1 MLDIRKRL
9 GWLFLSVM
17 IAQVILVSWQVQ
29 TKSGVRVLSAVA
41 FETFSRVQF
50 GTAAVV
56 NGVRG
61 TWTNYVEL
69 RHVRADNADL
79 RRRVADLEVRLQQE
93 HALAARA
100 EQLQELMNL
109 KTQATLPTLAAEVIA
124 GNPDPAMR
132 TVTINRGSADGVIAN
147 MAVIAP
153 RGIVGRVIEP
163 VGRHAARVQLIVD
176 RNAAAGALSERT
188 RAGGMI
194 AGAEAN
200 PPLRM
205 DLVSN
210 FADVKAGDNIVASGV
225 DGIYPKGYL
234 IGQVERSDRGGG
246 LYRNITVQPAV
257 DFSSLEEVLV
267 VLSPPQPAIRD
278 EAAK

>member
-1 MLDIRKRL
+1 MEEIRKRTT
-9 GWLFLSVM
+9 GFFVGV
-17 IAQVILVSWQVQ
+17 IVAQVILVSWQVQ

-50 GTAAVV
+50 ATAAVV

-61 TWTNYVEL
+61 TWGNYFAL
-69 RHVRADNADL
+69 RGVRAENADL
-79 RRRVADLEVRLQQE
+79 RRQVADLQVKLQAE
-93 HALAARA
+93 HALAERSAR
-100 EQLQELMNL
+100 LQELMDL
-109 KTQATLPTLAAEVIA
+109 KTQAQLPTVAAEVIA
-124 GNPDPAMR
+124 GNPDPTMR
-132 TVTINRGSADGVIAN
+132 TVTINRGSGDGIQAD

-153 RGIVGRVIEP
+153 GGVVGRIIGP

-194 AGAEAN
+194 LGAEAN

-210 FADVKAGDNIVASGV
+210 FADVKPGDNIVTSGV

-234 IGQVERSDRGGG
+234 IGRVERSDHGGG
-246 LYRNITVQPAV
+246 LYRTISVQPAV
-257 DFSSLEEVLV
+257 DFASLEEVLV
-267 VLSPPQPAIRD
+267 VLEPPQPAVRD